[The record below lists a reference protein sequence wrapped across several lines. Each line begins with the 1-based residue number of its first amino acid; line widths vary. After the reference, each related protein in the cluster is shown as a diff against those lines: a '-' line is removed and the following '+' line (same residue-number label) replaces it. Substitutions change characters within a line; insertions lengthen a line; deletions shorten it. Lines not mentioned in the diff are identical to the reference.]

1 MVVLC
6 RQGFEAKAQALEA
19 SHIQASGAVDRSKIS
34 IEAKQRAED
43 DIRRDV
49 EIAKLGAENALVER
63 VRELVYYP
71 IVAMQYVLAN
81 CDIQRL
87 LVCSWLTALRHFTAA
102 AYFARA
108 SLHLPKVHSFCGQH
122 ASAKLA

>member
-1 MVVLC
+1 MIGLHATQVSQTQPTEAIPASTSSHSSFHVDNVEGDDCHHAVVVLC

-63 VRELVYYP
+63 VR
-71 IVAMQYVLAN
+71 
-81 CDIQRL
+81 
-87 LVCSWLTALRHFTAA
+87 VC
-102 AYFARA
+102 
-108 SLHLPKVHSFCGQH
+108 
-122 ASAKLA
+122 